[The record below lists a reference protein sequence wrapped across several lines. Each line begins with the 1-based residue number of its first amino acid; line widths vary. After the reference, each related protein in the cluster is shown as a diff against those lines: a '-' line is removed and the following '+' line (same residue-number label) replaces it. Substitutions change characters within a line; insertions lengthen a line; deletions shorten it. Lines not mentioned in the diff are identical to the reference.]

1 MADIPYQRLIDEIN
15 QTPTDINLYSNI
27 TARFKTWINN
37 QTRLNATNMNELTSF
52 IRGYSEQV
60 GNLIDGMTSNTLN
73 NLVELNAGWKSKVD
87 SISEDGTRTVNQGE
101 LFNDYQNN
109 IAEGQYSHSEGTN
122 TKASGLGAHA
132 QNISTSAEGE
142 GSTAMGTGTKANN
155 KNQVVLGQYNK
166 GTDEDTVL
174 EIGWGTSGDDAD
186 RKNIFVVNNKGKV
199 VGGVSTL
206 DRKSDSDATLTPKGY
221 VDSRIER
228 IDKNVWLGHLE
239 VTKAQY
245 DDREQLSTALD
256 NAVLEFTKDSNPPY
270 GRPRVNGDQVTV
282 EISDLP
288 SGTPSTPEIWMFVDP
303 DPKGNV
309 VADDPTPGSW
319 QFFSSLQP
327 LIEATNSEYGLVKQ
341 GSNIVL
347 DNSGKLM
354 MIWGN
359 WS

>member
-1 MADIPYQRLIDEIN
+1 MADIPYQGLIDEIN

>member
-1 MADIPYQRLIDEIN
+1 MAKVPYQGLIDEIN
-15 QTPTDINLYSNI
+15 QTPTDRNLYTNI

-52 IRGYSEQV
+52 IRRYSEQV
-60 GNLIDGMTSNTLN
+60 GNLIDEMISNTLN
-73 NLVELNAGWKSKVD
+73 NLVELNAGWKSQVD
-87 SISEDGTRTVNQGE
+87 SISEDGTRTVNGGE

-109 IAEGQYSHSEGTN
+109 SAEGQYSHSEGTN
-122 TKASGLGAHA
+122 TDASGLGAHA
-132 QNISTSAEGE
+132 QNINTTAKGQ

-155 KNQVVLGQYNK
+155 KNQLALGQYNV
-166 GTDEDTVL
+166 GTDEDAVV
-174 EIGWGTSGDDAD
+174 EIGWGTSDTD
-186 RKNIFVVNNKGKV
+186 RKNILSVKSEGKV
-199 VGGVSTL
+199 IGAVPTL

-221 VDSRIER
+221 VDSQIDR

-245 DDREQLSTALD
+245 DDKEQLSTALD

-270 GRPRVNGDQVTV
+270 GRQRVNGDQITV

-309 VADDPTPGSW
+309 VTDDPTPGSW

-327 LIEATNSEYGLVKQ
+327 LIEATDNNYGLVKQ
-341 GSNIVL
+341 GTNIVL